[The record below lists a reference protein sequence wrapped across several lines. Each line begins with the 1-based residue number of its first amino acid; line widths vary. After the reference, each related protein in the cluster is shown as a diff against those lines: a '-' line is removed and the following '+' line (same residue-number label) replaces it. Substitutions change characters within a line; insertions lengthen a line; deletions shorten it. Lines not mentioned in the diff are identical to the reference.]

1 LDEQGFSEELVTR
14 KCGMPSKDNQGELRH
29 VFCRTGNERPSLVE
43 HQNHISKVQGSCRLC
58 LAMTLMQIML
68 GQDPQADWTNMAFQ
82 KKKLRE
88 SVGCQA
94 KTIRGSSGMFGL
106 TGQETK
112 TLVEHRSQYAKC
124 RAHADPC
131 LARTL
136 RLIGRAGSSE
146 ETVQRNCGMPSKDDQ
161 GEFRHVWSYRTGK
174 QKASLVEHQSHTS
187 KVQGSCRLQA

>member
-1 LDEQGFSEELVTR
+1 
-14 KCGMPSKDNQGELRH
+14 MPSKDNQGELRH

-136 RLIGRAGSSE
+136 RLIGRARLLRRKVLRKCDCQAKKIRGKS
-146 ETVQRNCGMPSKDDQ
+146 GMFGLKGQDNKNLP
-161 GEFRHVWSYRTGK
+161 
-174 QKASLVEHQSHTS
+174 
-187 KVQGSCRLQA
+187 